1 VQIGTYKQPTETIML
16 LGMALPDSLWLSEH
30 ERQEAACPYSE
41 KVCLECEFAERLL
54 LTGVP
59 VDCKRGHIEKVKSLW
74 HYMFKGY
81 RRS

>member
-1 VQIGTYKQPTETIML
+1 MVLTGI
-16 LGMALPDSLWLSEH
+16 ALPDSLWLSEH
-30 ERQEAACPYSE
+30 ERQETSCPYAQ

-74 HYMFKGY
+74 DYMFKGY
-81 RRS
+81 KH